1 MNTIGLLSNLTG
13 KRIIRLAHDIAD
25 RLSDRGVTL
34 LLDDDTA
41 GLVDLPTAGCT
52 RPDLV
57 RQVQCLMVLGGDG
70 TLLLG
75 ARLAAPL
82 GVPIFGVN
90 LGHLGFLTEVAVPHL
105 FEAIDCLLAGKFVIE
120 ERMMLQACVVR
131 DGHVYEPLIGLNDA
145 VITKGAFARMI
156 VFDTMVDGQLFNTY
170 HADGIIISTPTGST
184 AYSLSAGG
192 PIVLPN
198 LELMVVTPICP
209 HALWARP
216 LVISAN
222 SEVQVVLRSKQSEMM
237 LTIDGQHGMRLQFG
251 DLIKIRKAMCVAK
264 FIRLSNQTFFDI
276 LKEKL
281 KEGDG
286 TNVQQTAR

>member
-13 KRIIRLAHDIAD
+13 ERITSLVNDISD
-25 RLSDRGVTL
+25 WLSDRGVTL
-34 LLDDDTA
+34 MLDDDTA
-41 GLVDLPTAGCT
+41 GLVGQHAAGCT

-57 RQVQCLMVLGGDG
+57 RQIQCLMVLGGDG
-70 TLLLG
+70 TLLHG
-75 ARLAAPL
+75 ARLAASL

-90 LGHLGFLTEVAVPHL
+90 LGHLGFLTEVTVPHL
-105 FEAIDCLLAGKFVIE
+105 FEAIDCLLTGKYAIE
-120 ERMMLQACVVR
+120 ERMMLQASVVR
-131 DGHVYEPLIGLNDA
+131 DGHVYEPIIGLNDA

-156 VFDTMVDGQLFNTY
+156 VFDTLVDGQLFNTY

-192 PIVLPN
+192 PLVLPN

-216 LVISAN
+216 LVIAAN
-222 SEVQVVLRSKQSEMM
+222 SEVQVVLRSKQGEVM
-237 LTIDGQHGMRLQFG
+237 LTMDGQHGMRLQFG
-251 DLIKIRKAMCVAK
+251 DLIKVRKATCVAK

-286 TNVQQTAR
+286 TNV

>member
-13 KRIIRLAHDIAD
+13 ERIISLVNDIAD
-25 RLSDRGVTL
+25 WLSDRGVTL

-41 GLVDLPTAGCT
+41 GMVGHPAAGCT

-57 RQVQCLMVLGGDG
+57 RQIQCLMVLGGDG
-70 TLLLG
+70 TLLHG
-75 ARLAAPL
+75 ARLAASL

-105 FEAIDCLLAGKFVIE
+105 FEAIDCLLAGKFAIE
-120 ERMMLQACVVR
+120 ERMMLQASVVR
-131 DGHVYEPLIGLNDA
+131 DGHVYEPIMGLNDA

-192 PIVLPN
+192 PLVLPN

-216 LVISAN
+216 LVIAAN
-222 SEVQVVLRSKQSEMM
+222 SEVQVVLRSKQGEVM

-251 DLIKIRKAMCVAK
+251 DLIKIRKATCVAK

-286 TNVQQTAR
+286 TNVQ